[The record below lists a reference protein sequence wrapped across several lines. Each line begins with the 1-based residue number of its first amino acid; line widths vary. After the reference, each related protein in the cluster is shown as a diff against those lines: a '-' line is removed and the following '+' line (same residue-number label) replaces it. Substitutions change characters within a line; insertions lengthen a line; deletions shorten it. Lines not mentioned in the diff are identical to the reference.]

1 MDESRTIPA
10 MLPKTKRVWSVVSG
24 GRVCVAKGREFDRR
38 REDLRFVKMK
48 NEWKWKKRI
57 WREMDLKD
65 SVAVPL
71 QLFWRERILL
81 IPTC

>member
-38 REDLRFVKMK
+38 REDFRFE
-48 NEWKWKKRI
+48 NEK
-57 WREMDLKD
+57 
-65 SVAVPL
+65 
-71 QLFWRERILL
+71 
-81 IPTC
+81 